1 MSSAAQVLR
10 QAEAL
15 KASVSDS
22 NKGISETWVARQRLE
37 DLYKKLLLM
46 DLEYA
51 LDKKVEQDL
60 WNHAFKNHINS
71 LQSQTKDK
79 QNPKRGETQATLNL
93 FLETAS
99 GFYLQLL
106 QLVCTTFKLDL
117 PFRRKSSCFGILKEK
132 IPLKVKITPPKKSSC
147 LYICQHCLVHLGD
160 IARYRQQI
168 EQAQTYYWHAAN
180 LLPFNGQ
187 PYNQLAIVE
196 AAYGNKL
203 STVFYYIRSLAVR
216 HPFPVAATNLEKL
229 YNKLAKDPCE
239 LKGKLSVSEMI
250 TAFLQFQAFIHMCV
264 ELQRA
269 ELLSEKLVAAL
280 PAHVTSQSFPSGI
293 LVQIIAINIFA
304 MQHARRQ
311 LSSDTDDLS
320 NGHLYDTLTVDEE
333 TSFQLMF
340 KFTIL
345 VLDILLQYT
354 PKQEQKLRDFFTL
367 PAVKLL
373 LDWFKLNPE
382 HLYNPVL
389 KTSSLWVNLCK
400 VLNNIR
406 PPSAPKDGKHDIDKY
421 EDLPLTEDAELR
433 CFQPLEKA
441 HSGFSFSRVPSEG
454 LPSEVESQLRCRR
467 LLAHGHWIAE
477 EYPGLNLMNIQAN
490 KIGKVQF
497 TAPSAPVKVIAAPSA
512 PLKVVSAPSKVIGT
526 TSVPVKVMSPS
537 VLVKTGT
544 TESQPFQSSPER
556 KPVRQNVAIQAII
569 QKQSQT
575 NKDQGGW
582 GGEGYNNLTDKVEF
596 IVDSQIQQP
605 SDKVKAVESV
615 ERGGKLCSPKY
626 ILGVP
631 TSEPLF
637 MKPSGGR
644 PTSGGSAGTGR
655 PPTQTPPRLQKQHQ
669 LQLAQQQMQT
679 HLEEEEDVN
688 EEEQLSWQPL
698 LEHQKTS
705 QEQIGKQTKIGW
717 QLTSQ
722 QSAKEASPQQTAG
735 YPQTESQFTPQPNN
749 SSLSPGQQVA
759 SPHQHPR
766 TSPHPAQS
774 PKPVMI
780 LQSDFRSPP
789 RKPVIQQQN
798 QQEHHHQQLQ
808 QPQQDNSASSPSSE
822 FDMMGYPRNMTN
834 HDGGPIRGGNFDPS
848 IAFRTSGPGQHN
860 NLPGFQQERS
870 PLQGQL
876 QSQSH
881 EVLSDNV
888 DMRTSQ
894 HQRHGRSHPA
904 GVNDPNMP
912 YINAASGASIAGEQ
926 GNNMRSPSQQ
936 GSQLGNQFSRNQP
949 PPNMNMYY
957 GQQGNMSR
965 SAQGSHMNHISG
977 SSTDNIPGVGGP
989 PKINHINYSSGSGAD
1004 NIPGAGGPD
1013 MGAGV
1018 GGMEN
1023 MTGGQSFKGQSSRSL
1038 IPGPIAT
1045 HLQQHGPPPQQSQL
1059 QCGPPSP
1066 QNQPLRGPPLQQAQL
1081 RGQLAQ
1087 HNQQQRGPHSHQRG
1101 PPPHQSQ
1108 QVRVPPPQQ
1117 NQQLRGPPPQPNQ
1130 QLRGPSPQQ
1139 NQQLRG
1145 PSPQQ
1150 NQQLRGPPPQQNQQ
1164 LRGPPPQQNQQLRG
1178 PSPQQNQQLRGPSPH
1193 QNQQLRGPPPQQNQQ
1208 QRGQHFQTH
1217 PSHSQSSVPGQPPP
1231 SHAQQPHPHQQP
1243 QQGVNPAYQGPMF
1256 NPINFLAGISRFN
1269 LGNQNFSNMEGLDLM
1284 RQNLKK
1290 EDLSPNAA
1298 DILGALSLL
1307 AVQPPR
1313 GMQDT
1318 LMVPNIHSSFQGH
1331 AEGTPKPDSSSPPC
1345 RSPLL
1350 TPEMEPRPPSQ
1361 VTMSNPA
1368 SQQLGTYTLFSNSPW
1383 SVPLST
1389 TDTKSLASSPFSSES
1404 NSMRNSPD
1412 PPVDI
1417 DGKSASHGFEMGLRF
1432 GPNEEHSRREKGGQ
1446 PIPHPEAPPTQEQG
1460 GPGPFFPSTFQSI
1473 WSSGSSAGQ
1482 SPLERLLEKQ
1492 KRRQNDPH

>member
-311 LSSDTDDLS
+311 LSSDTEDLS
-320 NGHLYDTLTVDEE
+320 NGHLDENLTVDEE

-345 VLDILLQYT
+345 VLDVLLQYT

-406 PPSAPKDGKHDIDKY
+406 PPSAPKDGKHDIGKY

-490 KIGKVQF
+490 RIGKVQF
-497 TAPSAPVKVIAAPSA
+497 TAPSAPVKVVTAPSA
-512 PLKVVSAPSKVIGT
+512 PVKVVTAPSAPVKVVTAPSAPVKVVTAPSKVIGT
-526 TSVPVKVMSPS
+526 TSAPVKVMSPS

-544 TESQPFQSSPER
+544 TAAESQTFQSSPER

-575 NKDQGGW
+575 SKDQS
-582 GGEGYNNLTDKVEF
+582 GGEKV
-596 IVDSQIQQP
+596 VTKIQQP
-605 SDKVKAVESV
+605 ADKVKAVESV
-615 ERGGKLCSPKY
+615 GGKLCSPKY

-644 PTSGGSAGTGR
+644 PSTGGPTGTGR

-679 HLEEEEDVN
+679 HLEEEEEMD
-688 EEEQLSWQPL
+688 EEEKMSWQPL
-698 LEHQKTS
+698 PEHQKTS
-705 QEQIGKQTKIGW
+705 QEQTGKQTKVGW

-722 QSAKEASPQQTAG
+722 QSAMEASPQLLTTQQTAG
-735 YPQTESQFTPQPNN
+735 YPLVQTDSQFSPNTPAV
-749 SSLSPGQQVA
+749 SPGQQAV
-759 SPHQHPR
+759 SPLQHPR
-766 TSPHPAQS
+766 MASPHPAQS

-780 LQSDFRSPP
+780 LQPDFRSSP
-789 RKPVIQQQN
+789 RKPVN
-798 QQEHHHQQLQ
+798 PQQEDRQQQLQ
-808 QPQQDNSASSPSSE
+808 QPQQQNHSTSSPSSE
-822 FDMMGYPRNMTN
+822 FDIMGYTQ
-834 HDGGPIRGGNFDPS
+834 HIASQEGGPVRGGSYDPS
-848 IAFRTSGPGQHN
+848 MVYRTSGPGQPN
-860 NLPGFQQERS
+860 TFQQDRS
-870 PLQGQL
+870 SLQGQI
-876 QSQSH
+876 QGQGHDGAS
-881 EVLSDNV
+881 ENMDVRV
-888 DMRTSQ
+888 SQ
-894 HQRHGRSHPA
+894 HQRHTRSHPA
-904 GVNDPNMP
+904 GIIDPNMP
-912 YINAASGASIAGEQ
+912 YVNSPSGASMTGDQ
-926 GNNMRSPSQQ
+926 GNNARPPSQQ
-936 GSQLGNQFSRNQP
+936 GSQVGNQFSRSHP

-957 GQQGNMSR
+957 GQQSNIQR
-965 SAQGSHMNHISG
+965 PVQGSHMNPTSG
-977 SSTDNIPGVGGP
+977 SGADRIPGAGGP
-989 PKINHINYSSGSGAD
+989 PKINHINYSSSPGAD
-1004 NIPGAGGPD
+1004 HVPQG
-1013 MGAGV
+1013 
-1018 GGMEN
+1018 
-1023 MTGGQSFKGQSSRSL
+1023 GGQEIGVSGMDNMGGGQAFQGQSNRSL

-1045 HLQQHGPPPQQSQL
+1045 HPQQHRPPPQQNHLQPGPSSQK
-1059 QCGPPSP
+1059 S
-1066 QNQPLRGPPLQQAQL
+1066 QPLRGPLQPQL
-1081 RGQLAQ
+1081 RGPPPPQNQQQRGPPPQ
-1087 HNQQQRGPHSHQRG
+1087 HNQQQRGP
-1101 PPPHQSQ
+1101 PT
-1108 QVRVPPPQQ
+1108 
-1117 NQQLRGPPPQPNQ
+1117 
-1130 QLRGPSPQQ
+1130 
-1139 NQQLRG
+1139 
-1145 PSPQQ
+1145 
-1150 NQQLRGPPPQQNQQ
+1150 
-1164 LRGPPPQQNQQLRG
+1164 
-1178 PSPQQNQQLRGPSPH
+1178 
-1193 QNQQLRGPPPQQNQQ
+1193 QQNQQ
-1208 QRGQHFQTH
+1208 QRGPPPQHNQQQRGPPPQHNQQQRGPPPQHNQQQRGPPPQHNQQQRGPPPQHTQQMRGHLLPTH
-1217 PSHSQSSVPGQPPP
+1217 PSHSQSSANIQGQPHP
-1231 SHAQQPHPHQQP
+1231 SHPQPQQPHPQSHSHPHQPHPHQQT
-1243 QQGVNPAYQGPMF
+1243 QQGVNPSYQGPMF

-1269 LGNQNFSNMEGLDLM
+1269 LGNQNFGNMEGLDLM

-1290 EDLSPNAA
+1290 EDLPPNAA

-1318 LMVPNIHSSFQGH
+1318 LMVPNRHTSFQGH

-1350 TPEMEPRPPSQ
+1350 TPEMEPRPSSQ
-1361 VTMSNPA
+1361 VTMPSST
-1368 SQQLGTYTLFSNSPW
+1368 SQQLGTYTLFSSSPW

-1389 TDTKSLASSPFSSES
+1389 ADTKSLASSPFSSES

-1412 PPVDI
+1412 PALDMES
-1417 DGKSASHGFEMGLRF
+1417 KSASHGFEMGLRF
-1432 GPNEEHSRREKGGQ
+1432 GPNEDHNRREKMGQ
-1446 PIPHPEAPPTQEQG
+1446 PIPHPEVPPPQEQG

-1473 WSSGSSAGQ
+1473 WSSGNSAGQ

>member
-1 MSSAAQVLR
+1 MFRGTCKTSSFSAK

-106 QLVCTTFKLDL
+106 QLICTTFKLDL

-132 IPLKVKITPPKKSSC
+132 IPMKVKITPPKKSSC

-311 LSSDTDDLS
+311 LSSDSEDLS
-320 NGHLYDTLTVDEE
+320 NGHLYESLTVDEE

-345 VLDILLQYT
+345 VLDVLLQYT

-382 HLYNPVL
+382 HLHNPIL

-406 PPSAPKDGKHDIDKY
+406 PSSAPKEGKLDIGKY

-497 TAPSAPVKVIAAPSA
+497 TAPSAPVKVTASLTPI
-512 PLKVVSAPSKVIGT
+512 KVIGT
-526 TSVPVKVMSPS
+526 TSAPVKVMSPS

-544 TESQPFQSSPER
+544 AASESQPFQSSPER

-575 NKDQGGW
+575 NKDQGS
-582 GGEGYNNLTDKVEF
+582 GEKAIT
-596 IVDSQIQQP
+596 IIQQP
-605 SDKVKAVESV
+605 SDKVKAVEGV
-615 ERGGKLCSPKY
+615 ERGGKLCPPKY

-644 PTSGGSAGTGR
+644 PSTGGTVGTGR
-655 PPTQTPPRLQKQHQ
+655 PPTQTPPRLQKQQQ

-679 HLEEEEDVN
+679 HPEEEEGM
-688 EEEQLSWQPL
+688 EEEDQSSWQPV
-698 LEHQKTS
+698 HQHQISSQDQTS
-705 QEQIGKQTKIGW
+705 KQTKIAW

-722 QSAKEASPQQTAG
+722 QSAKDAPPQLLTSQQTAG
-735 YPQTESQFTPQPNN
+735 YPKQQAGPQFSPQPLN
-749 SSLSPGQQVA
+749 SQALSPGQQRQVA
-759 SPHQHPR
+759 SPHQPPR
-766 TSPHPAQS
+766 MTSPLAHPAQS

-789 RKPVIQQQN
+789 RKPVTQQQK
-798 QQEHHHQQLQ
+798 QQEHHQHLQ
-808 QPQQDNSASSPSSE
+808 QPQQQGHSASSPSSE
-822 FDMMGYPRNMTN
+822 FDMIGYTQHMANQ
-834 HDGGPIRGGNFDPS
+834 DGGSMRGGNFDPN
-848 IAFRTSGPGQHN
+848 ILYRTSGPGQHN
-860 NLPGFQQERS
+860 A
-870 PLQGQL
+870 LQGL
-876 QSQSH
+876 QQDISPVQGQVQGQGH
-881 EVLSDNV
+881 EGSNDNAEL
-888 DMRTSQ
+888 RSSQ
-894 HQRHGRSHPA
+894 HQRHARSHPA
-904 GVNDPNMP
+904 GVLDPNMSFVNP
-912 YINAASGASIAGEQ
+912 PSGAPMIGKQ
-926 GNNMRSPSQQ
+926 GNNMRPPSQQ
-936 GSQLGNQFSRNQP
+936 GSQVGNHFSRNYP

-957 GQQGNMSR
+957 GQQSNMQRPPQS
-965 SAQGSHMNHISG
+965 NHINQSSG
-977 SSTDNIPGVGGP
+977 SGTDHIPGVGGP
-989 PKINHINYSSGSGAD
+989 LQGSHMNQTSGPGVD
-1004 NIPGAGGPD
+1004 HIPGSREPEI
-1013 MGAGV
+1013 GAVV
-1018 GGMEN
+1018 GGMDN
-1023 MTGGQSFKGQSSRSL
+1023 MPGGHSYKGQSNRSL

-1045 HLQQHGPPPQQSQL
+1045 HLQQHGPPPQQNQP
-1059 QCGPPSP
+1059 QHGPPS
-1066 QNQPLRGPPLQQAQL
+1066 
-1081 RGQLAQ
+1081 
-1087 HNQQQRGPHSHQRG
+1087 
-1101 PPPHQSQ
+1101 
-1108 QVRVPPPQQ
+1108 
-1117 NQQLRGPPPQPNQ
+1117 
-1130 QLRGPSPQQ
+1130 QQ

-1145 PSPQQ
+1145 PSLQQAQLRGQPPQHTQ
-1150 NQQLRGPPPQQNQQ
+1150 LQRGLPPQHNQQQRGPRPLQSQQLRGQP
-1164 LRGPPPQQNQQLRG
+1164 L
-1178 PSPQQNQQLRGPSPH
+1178 H

-1208 QRGQHFQTH
+1208 QRGQPLQTH
-1217 PSHSQSSVPGQPPP
+1217 PSHTQSSAHSPGQPHP
-1231 SHAQQPHPHQQP
+1231 SRPQQPHPHQQP
-1243 QQGVNPAYQGPMF
+1243 QQQQGVNPSYQGPMF

-1269 LGNQNFSNMEGLDLM
+1269 LANQNFGNMEGLDLI

-1290 EDLSPNAA
+1290 EDLPPNAA

-1318 LMVPNIHSSFQGH
+1318 LMVPNRHASFQGH
-1331 AEGTPKPDSSSPPC
+1331 AEGTPKPDSSSPPS

-1350 TPEMEPRPPSQ
+1350 TPEIEPRPPCQ
-1361 VTMSNPA
+1361 VTMPSPA
-1368 SQQLGTYTLFSNSPW
+1368 PQQLGTYTLFSSSPW

-1412 PPVDI
+1412 PPVDTYMENKP
-1417 DGKSASHGFEMGLRF
+1417 GSHGFEMGLRF
-1432 GPNEEHSRREKGGQ
+1432 GPTEDHSRREKGGQ
-1446 PIPHPEAPPTQEQG
+1446 PMPHPEVQPAQEQG

>member
-79 QNPKRGETQATLNL
+79 QNPKRGETQATLHL

-311 LSSDTDDLS
+311 LSSDADDLS

-345 VLDILLQYT
+345 VLDVLLQYT

-389 KTSSLWVNLCK
+389 KTSSLWANLCK
-400 VLNNIR
+400 VLNNIK
-406 PPSAPKDGKHDIDKY
+406 PPSAPKDGKHDIGKY

-441 HSGFSFSRVPSEG
+441 HCGFSFSRVPSEG

-477 EYPGLNLMNIQAN
+477 EYPGLNLMNIQTS
-490 KIGKVQF
+490 KVGKVQF
-497 TAPSAPVKVIAAPSA
+497 TAPSAPVKVITVTSSA
-512 PLKVVSAPSKVIGT
+512 PVKVVSAPPKVIGT
-526 TSVPVKVMSPS
+526 PSAPIKVMSPS
-537 VLVKTGT
+537 LLVKTGT
-544 TESQPFQSSPER
+544 SESQPFQSSPEK

-575 NKDQGGW
+575 NRDHASG
-582 GGEGYNNLTDKVEF
+582 DKV
-596 IVDSQIQQP
+596 ITKIQQP
-605 SDKVKAVESV
+605 TDKLKATD
-615 ERGGKLCSPKY
+615 GADKTGKLCPPKY

-644 PTSGGSAGTGR
+644 PSGGSSGSGR

-679 HLEEEEDVN
+679 HIEEEENV
-688 EEEQLSWQPL
+688 EEDQTWQPL
-698 LEHQKTS
+698 PEHQTTS
-705 QEQIGKQTKIGW
+705 QEQTGKQTKLAW

-722 QSAKEASPQQTAG
+722 QSSKEASPQLLTSQPTPG
-735 YPQTESQFTPQPNN
+735 YLQTESQF
-749 SSLSPGQQVA
+749 SGGLSPGQKVA

-766 TSPHPAQS
+766 MTSPHPAQS
-774 PKPVMI
+774 PKPVVI

-789 RKPVIQQQN
+789 RKHVNQEQSQQDQ
-798 QQEHHHQQLQ
+798 HHPQLQ
-808 QPQQDNSASSPSSE
+808 QHSQDQSVSSPSGD
-822 FDMMGYPRNMTN
+822 FDLIGYPRNMPSQDSN
-834 HDGGPIRGGNFDPS
+834 QIRGGSFDPS
-848 IAFRTSGPGQHN
+848 IAYRSQGPSQHN
-860 NLPGFQQERS
+860 SIPGFQPDRS
-870 PLQGQL
+870 SLQGQI
-876 QSQSH
+876 QGH

-888 DMRTSQ
+888 DIRSSQ
-894 HQRHGRSHPA
+894 RQGRSHPT
-904 GVNDPNMP
+904 GVSDPNMA
-912 YINAASGASIAGEQ
+912 YVNTASADQSNTI
-926 GNNMRSPSQQ
+926 RSPSQQ
-936 GSQLGNQFSRNQP
+936 GSQTGNQFSRNP
-949 PPNMNMYY
+949 PPPMNMYY

-965 SAQGSHMNHISG
+965 STQSSHMNHISG
-977 SSTDNIPGVGGP
+977 PSTDHIPAGPSKVNPMNFSSVTNNGGIGSGSQEIGVGEM
-989 PKINHINYSSGSGAD
+989 D
-1004 NIPGAGGPD
+1004 NRS
-1013 MGAGV
+1013 
-1018 GGMEN
+1018 
-1023 MTGGQSFKGQSSRSL
+1023 TGQTYPGQSSRSL

-1045 HLQQHGPPPQQSQL
+1045 HLQQHGPPPQPSQL
-1059 QCGPPSP
+1059 QRGPPTQQS
-1066 QNQPLRGPPLQQAQL
+1066 QPLRGPALQQAQL
-1081 RGQLAQ
+1081 RGQLSQ
-1087 HNQQQRGPHSHQRG
+1087 HGQQQRGPHPQQRG
-1101 PPPHQSQ
+1101 PPPHQGQQLRGPPPQQNQQMRGPPPLQNQQMLGPPPQQSQ
-1108 QVRVPPPQQ
+1108 QQRGPSPQQIQQLKGLPPQQ

-1130 QLRGPSPQQ
+1130 QLRGPSLQQ

-1145 PSPQQ
+1145 PSPQ
-1150 NQQLRGPPPQQNQQ
+1150 LNQQ

-1178 PSPQQNQQLRGPSPH
+1178 PSPH
-1193 QNQQLRGPPPQQNQQ
+1193 QNQQMRGPPPQQNQQ
-1208 QRGQHFQTH
+1208 QRGQPFQTH
-1217 PSHSQSSVPGQPPP
+1217 LSQGQNSVSGSSQASP
-1231 SHAQQPHPHQQP
+1231 AQQSNPHQQQ
-1243 QQGVNPAYQGPMF
+1243 QQGNSAYQGPMF
-1256 NPINFLAGISRFN
+1256 NPINFLASISRFN
-1269 LGNQNFSNMEGLDLM
+1269 LGNQNFGNMEGLDLM

-1298 DILGALSLL
+1298 DILGALSVL

-1331 AEGTPKPDSSSPPC
+1331 AEGTPKPESSSPPC

-1350 TPEMEPRPPSQ
+1350 TPEIEPRPPSQ
-1361 VTMSNPA
+1361 VKMPSPA
-1368 SQQLGTYTLFSNSPW
+1368 PQQLGTYTLFSNSPW

-1404 NSMRNSPD
+1404 NSIRNSPD
-1412 PPVDI
+1412 PSMDT
-1417 DGKSASHGFEMGLRF
+1417 DGKSSSHGFEMGLRF
-1432 GPNEEHSRREKGGQ
+1432 GPNDDHNRREKGGQ
-1446 PIPHPEAPPTQEQG
+1446 PMPHPEAPPTQEQG

-1473 WSSGSSAGQ
+1473 WSSGTSAGQ